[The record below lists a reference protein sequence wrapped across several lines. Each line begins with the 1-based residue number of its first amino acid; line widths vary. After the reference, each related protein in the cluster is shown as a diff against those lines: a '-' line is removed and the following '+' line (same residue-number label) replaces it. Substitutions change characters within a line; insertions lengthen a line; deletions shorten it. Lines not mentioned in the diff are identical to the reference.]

1 MAHIGRFAL
10 PLKFLGTDDSWLS
23 TIENRFV
30 LKPDTSGEKPR
41 EQFVLSENQ
50 SNLQTSSVKMAFLRT
65 QMAIS
70 IH

>member
-1 MAHIGRFAL
+1 MTPA
-10 PLKFLGTDDSWLS
+10 LS